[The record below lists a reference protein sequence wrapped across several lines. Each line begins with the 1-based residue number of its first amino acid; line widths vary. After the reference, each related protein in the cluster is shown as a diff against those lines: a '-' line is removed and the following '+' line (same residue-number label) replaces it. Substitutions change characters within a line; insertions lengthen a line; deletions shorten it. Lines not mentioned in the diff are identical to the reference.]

1 MSNDMQLKDKV
12 KMLDDKILY
21 QCCNDIELWQS
32 TGVLPKPSILLKLVD
47 DYNADT
53 RDLENAILDEVVHR
67 HKALISMILKNRI
80 NDFLK

>member
-1 MSNDMQLKDKV
+1 MQLKDEV
-12 KMLDDKILY
+12 KMLDDKVLY

-32 TGVLPKPSILLKLVD
+32 TSMLPKPSILLKMAD

-67 HKALISMILKNRI
+67 HKGLISMILRNRI

>member
-53 RDLENAILDEVVHR
+53 RDLENVILDEVVHR
-67 HKALISMILKNRI
+67 HKGLISMILKNRI
-80 NDFLK
+80 NDILK